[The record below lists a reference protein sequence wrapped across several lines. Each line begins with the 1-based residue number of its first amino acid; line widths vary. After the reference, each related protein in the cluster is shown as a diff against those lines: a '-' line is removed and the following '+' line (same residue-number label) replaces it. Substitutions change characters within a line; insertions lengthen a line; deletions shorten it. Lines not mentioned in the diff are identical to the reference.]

1 MLEERIYEDYI
12 KALKLRDKHK
22 IDFLSFIRAEIKK
35 LAIDSKKDRLCDEEV
50 LGVLRKQRKR
60 LQEAK
65 DSISSSQRWDKIE
78 ELDKDIAILDDYLPK
93 ELSSEELEKIIEEVI
108 LEVNA
113 LTIKDMGKVMKEVM
127 AKVGI
132 KADTKKVSELVRAKL
147 SKL

>member
-1 MLEERIYEDYI
+1 MLEERIYQDYI

-35 LAIDSKKDRLCDEEV
+35 LAIDSKKDRLSDEEV
-50 LGVLRKQRKR
+50 LGVLKKQRKR

-65 DSISSSQRWDKIE
+65 DSISSSNREDKIE
-78 ELDKDIAILDDYLPK
+78 ELDKDIAILEEYLPK
-93 ELSSEELEKIIEEVI
+93 ELSIEELEKIIEEVI

-132 KADTKKVSELVRAKL
+132 KADAKKVSELVRTKL
-147 SKL
+147 INR